1 MGQYSVYD
9 VYQKKVVYMMNYDDL
24 MFMTLEFMAN

>member
-9 VYQKKVVYMMNYDDL
+9 VYQKKGSVYDELWWPNVYD
-24 MFMTLEFMAN
+24 FGIYG